1 MQSPDKEENSNKIN
15 VRAFTIRNKNVYGN
29 TVVHS
34 EHKVNISKLSF
45 KVNIYEL
52 YLLILI
58 EKKKYG
64 SVETKFLLY
73 VKSNL

>member
-58 EKKKYG
+58 EKKKIR
-64 SVETKFLLY
+64 
-73 VKSNL
+73 